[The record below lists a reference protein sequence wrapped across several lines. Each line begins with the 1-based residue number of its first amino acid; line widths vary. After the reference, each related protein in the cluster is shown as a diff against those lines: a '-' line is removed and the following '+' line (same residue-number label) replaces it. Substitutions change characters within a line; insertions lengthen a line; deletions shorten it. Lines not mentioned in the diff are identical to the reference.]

1 MKALATTIL
10 PLDEAQKMLLENLRP
25 IFERNYEI
33 VKNQNVD
40 QRLYPTKCHKK
51 VAFDVIKV
59 TDILASNAIKEIR
72 EPPYFDIKALLYTS
86 AVTAKEHL
94 NNLKEIPK

>member
-1 MKALATTIL
+1 MKALATTIV
-10 PLDEAQKMLLENLRP
+10 PLVEAQKMLLENLRP

-40 QRLYPTKCHKK
+40 QRLYPTKCNKK
-51 VAFDVIKV
+51 VAYDVIKV
-59 TDILASNAIKEIR
+59 IDILASNTIKEIR

>member
-1 MKALATTIL
+1 MKALATTIV

-40 QRLYPTKCHKK
+40 QRLHPTKCNKK
-51 VAFDVIKV
+51 VAYDVIKV
-59 TDILASNAIKEIR
+59 IDILASNAIKEIR
-72 EPPYFDIKALLYTS
+72 EPPCFDIKALLYTS

>member
-40 QRLYPTKCHKK
+40 QRLHPTKCNKK
-51 VAFDVIKV
+51 VAYDVIKV
-59 TDILASNAIKEIR
+59 IDILASNAIKEIR
-72 EPPYFDIKALLYTS
+72 EPPCFDIKALLYTS

-94 NNLKEIPK
+94 NNLKEIRK

>member
-1 MKALATTIL
+1 
-10 PLDEAQKMLLENLRP
+10 MLLENLRP

-40 QRLYPTKCHKK
+40 QRLYPTKCNKK
-51 VAFDVIKV
+51 VAYDVIKV
-59 TDILASNAIKEIR
+59 IDILASNAKKEIR
-72 EPPYFDIKALLYTS
+72 EPPCFDIKALLYTS